1 MGLGE
6 VKKRKKK
13 GSFLFPC
20 FLLLYKGTYKA
31 IFSIKA
37 QCFVMT

>member
-6 VKKRKKK
+6 VKKK
-13 GSFLFPC
+13 GSFLFLC
-20 FLLLYKGTYKA
+20 FLLLYKGIHKA